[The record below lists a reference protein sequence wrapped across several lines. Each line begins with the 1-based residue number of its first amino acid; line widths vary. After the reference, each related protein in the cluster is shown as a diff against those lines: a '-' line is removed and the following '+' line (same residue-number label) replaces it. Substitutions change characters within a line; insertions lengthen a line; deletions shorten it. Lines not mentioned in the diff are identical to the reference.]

1 MMRTN
6 FTLLT
11 TAAGRKMTKNGL
23 DQLLVRRITN
33 SLPCAQHVMVD
44 YFEGKEEPRTDAD
57 WLNAKDYKEIPGPS
71 NFELIRGYFPGG
83 ALYKTTIKEMEVHFR
98 KKYGDI
104 IRFNGTVGK
113 TDILFT
119 FNPSDFETVFRNET
133 IWPVRVGFQSLA
145 YYRLEKRPHIF
156 HGIDGLLTSQGRAWG
171 YMRNKVN
178 PVMMKVQNI
187 RPNLPAVDGIA
198 QEFIERLDAILDPH
212 TGRLSTDFSEEA
224 KMWAFE
230 TVALVALNTRLGLMS
245 REKSN
250 AMALK
255 LSESIAEFFSLCY
268 YYEVIPPFWRYF
280 ETAGFKKLIKAYD
293 SITEITTHYI
303 EKAMEQFDQSAE
315 GKSVL
320 EKLYRI
326 DKNVAVVMAM
336 DMLMAGMDTT
346 SSALISTLY
355 FLSINPEKQEELRKE
370 LIALLPEPNMPLTE
384 ENTKNMPYLRGCI
397 KETLRFRPIAN
408 GNFRIAGRD
417 LVLSGYRVP
426 KGVGVYMATM
436 TLSNSDAYFERSAE
450 FLPERWIKS
459 AKATCPVSQKHN
471 PFVYLPFGFGPRT
484 CIGKRLAEME
494 LETILVR
501 ILRNYRV
508 SWVGEKPLEYINNLI
523 LQPAGEMSF
532 KFEKL

>member
-1 MMRTN
+1 MITTK
-6 FTLLT
+6 FALLT
-11 TAAGRKMTKNGL
+11 SASGQNVAKKAIN
-23 DQLLVRRITN
+23 QLMVRQFTYSSTR
-33 SLPCAQHVMVD
+33 CQQVAVQ
-44 YFEGKEEPRTDAD
+44 YFETKEEARTDAE
-57 WLNAKDYKEIPGPS
+57 WLNAKSYKEIPGPS
-71 NFELIRGYFPGG
+71 IFELLRTQFPGG
-83 ALYKTTIKEMEVHFR
+83 ALYKTNIKEMEDYFR
-98 KKYGDI
+98 KRYGDI
-104 IRFNGTVGK
+104 LRFKGTLGK
-113 TDILFT
+113 IDTVFT
-119 FNPSDFETVFRNET
+119 FNPADFETVYRNET
-133 IWPVRVGFQSLA
+133 IWPVRLGVDSLT
-145 YYRLEKRPHIF
+145 YYRV
-156 HGIDGLLTSQGRAWG
+156 SNQGRAWG
-171 YMRNKVN
+171 DIRNKVN

-187 RPNLPAVDGIA
+187 RQNLSAIDGIA
-198 QEFIERLDAILDPH
+198 QEFIKRLDSLLDPR
-212 TGRLSTDFSEEA
+212 TGRLSNNFSEEI

-230 TVALVALNTRLGLMS
+230 SVAFVALNTRLGLMT
-245 REKSN
+245 REKSDP
-250 AMALK
+250 MALK
-255 LSESIAEFFSLCY
+255 LSDSLTTFLEKSY
-268 YYEVIPPFWRYF
+268 NYDVAPPFWKYF
-280 ETAGFKKLIKAYD
+280 ETPGFKQLIKAYD
-293 SITEITTHYI
+293 SITEVTTHYI

-346 SSALISTLY
+346 SATFISTLY
-355 FLSINPEKQEELRKE
+355 FLSKNPEKQEELRKE

-436 TLSNSDAYFERSAE
+436 TLSNSDEYFERSAE

-501 ILRNYRV
+501 ILRSYRV